1 MMIAVFEQ
9 TSSAFK
15 LFILLGLLLF
25 GALLGM
31 LTGLALAA
39 IFYGLPVDML
49 ILDQESA
56 RGLQVARLMQLSG
69 QLGLFVL
76 PPLFYAWLTN
86 SRPLQSLGFKG
97 LKNTEVV
104 LFGVLTMF
112 VSLPLIH
119 FLGEWNSQLHLPESM
134 ASIEQWMLT
143 KENQAAELSE
153 RFLQVTTI
161 SGLAFNLCMMAVIP
175 AIGEELVFRGALQP
189 LLIRLFKNAHIG
201 IILASLLFGLMHL
214 QFYGLLP
221 RVVLGLFL
229 GYYFYYSRSLW
240 LPILMHFVNNGTAV
254 IVYYLNYN
262 GFIDIEME
270 NFGASEVMWLV
281 IFSLLLVVAGIVY
294 AKQKFLS
301 ITNAVN

>member
-25 GALLGM
+25 GTLLGM

-69 QLGLFVL
+69 QLGLFVF

-161 SGLAFNLCMMAVIP
+161 SGLAFNLCMTAVIP
-175 AIGEELVFRGALQP
+175 TINEELVFRGALQP